1 MSLSK
6 EDYQEPVCAF
16 DTSQWKDKP
25 VVKAI
30 PVNRIIEKLDELYGR
45 NDLPAA
51 VRLADYWIQEA
62 RAGNDLSGEFA
73 LRNELMGTYR
83 KMGNRGKAL
92 ENAAAALRLI
102 ESMGQKG
109 SISEGTALVNTAT
122 VYRAFDMP
130 AESLEFF
137 RKASNIYEA
146 FLKPGDPRLGGLYNN
161 MGVTLSSLGRFDEAI
176 ELYFKAIDNMRL
188 TEGSE
193 GEQAVSWLNMA
204 DAYYEKL
211 GPEGSEVAVYECCN
225 KAIDLLNTEGL
236 QEDVNYAFYCEKSAP
251 VLGFYGFFAAQEELR
266 IRAEEM
272 YSRP

>member
-6 EDYQEPVCAF
+6 EDYQEPVCPF
-16 DTSQWKDKP
+16 DFSQWKDDP
-25 VVKAI
+25 GAKAI
-30 PVNRIIEKLDELYGR
+30 PVSRVIEKLDELYGR
-45 NDLPAA
+45 NDYPAA

-62 RAGNDLSGEFA
+62 RTGNDLSGEFA

-83 KMGNRGKAL
+83 KMGNRAKAL
-92 ENAAAALRLI
+92 ENAAAALKLI
-102 ESMGQKG
+102 DRMGQKG

-137 RKASNIYEA
+137 RKASNIYES

-161 MGVTLSSLGRFDEAI
+161 MGVTLAALGRFDEAI

-188 TEGSE
+188 SEGSE

-211 GPEGSEVAVYECCN
+211 GPEGSEVAVFECCG
-225 KAIDLLNTEGL
+225 KAIDLLHTEGL
-236 QEDVNYAFYCEKSAP
+236 SKDVNYAFYCEKSAP
-251 VLGFYGFFAAQEELR
+251 VLGFYGFFAAQEELSK
-266 IRAEEM
+266 IAEDI